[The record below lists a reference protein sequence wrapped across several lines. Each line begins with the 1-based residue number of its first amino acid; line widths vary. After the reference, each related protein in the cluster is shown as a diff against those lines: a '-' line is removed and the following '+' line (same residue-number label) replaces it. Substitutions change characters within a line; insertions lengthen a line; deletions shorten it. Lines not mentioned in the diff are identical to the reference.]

1 MARILVIEDHA
12 LNLELMVYL
21 LQAAGHEALCAT
33 DGEAGLAMALRERPD
48 LVLCDI
54 QMPGTD
60 GHAVANALRAHP
72 LLASLP
78 LVAVTAAAMAGDRDR
93 ALAAGFDVLI
103 AKPIDPP
110 VFLSMI
116 EPHLPAGPRSPPSG
130 PAPAQRAM
138 APVPP
143 ELAAPRPGLSLLM
156 VDDRE
161 PQLELKRDLLEPA
174 GYAVHGCGDADSA
187 WALLQRV
194 PVDLVL
200 SDVVMPGG
208 GFSLLARV
216 RADPRWRTLPFL
228 FLTSTCRDEASR
240 ARGLALGADAY
251 LVRPL
256 DLHVVL
262 QEIRRALLPAD
273 KGTV

>member
-1 MARILVIEDHA
+1 MARILVTEDHA
-12 LNLELMVYL
+12 LNLELMAYL

-33 DGEAGLAMALRERPD
+33 DGDAGLAMALRERPD

-54 QMPGTD
+54 QLPGTD
-60 GHAVANALRAHP
+60 GHAVATALRGHP

-93 ALAAGFDVLI
+93 ALAAGFDALI
-103 AKPIDPP
+103 AKPIEPAT
-110 VFLSMI
+110 FLALI
-116 EPHLPAGPRSPPSG
+116 APLLPAAPPLPPSG

-143 ELAAPRPGLSLLM
+143 ELAAPRPGLTLLM

-161 PQLELKRDLLEPA
+161 TQLELKRNLLEPA

-187 WALLQRV
+187 WALLQHV

-200 SDVVMPGG
+200 SDVVMPRG
-208 GFSLLARV
+208 GFALLSRV
-216 RADPRWRTLPFL
+216 RADPRWQALPFL

-240 ARGLALGADAY
+240 ARGLALGANAY
-251 LVRPL
+251 LLRPL

-262 QEIRRALLPAD
+262 QEIRRALLPDRSA
-273 KGTV
+273 

>member
-21 LQAAGHEALCAT
+21 LQAAGHEVLCAS
-33 DGEAGLAMALRERPD
+33 DGDTGLALALRERPD

-60 GHAVANALRAHP
+60 GLAVATALRADP
-72 LLASLP
+72 GLASLP
-78 LVAVTAAAMAGDRDR
+78 LIAVTAAAMAGDRER
-93 ALAAGFDVLI
+93 ALAVGFDALI

-110 VFLSMI
+110 AFLSMI
-116 EPHLPAGPRSPPSG
+116 EPHLPGRPVMPPRR
-130 PAPAQRAM
+130 PAPARHAM
-138 APVPP
+138 AEVPP

-161 PQLELKRDLLEPA
+161 PQLELKRNLLEPA

-194 PVDLVL
+194 PIDLVL

-208 GFSLLARV
+208 GFSLLARI
-216 RADPRWRTLPFL
+216 RADPRWQSLPFL

-240 ARGLALGADAY
+240 ARGLALGANAY

-262 QEIRRALLPAD
+262 HEIRQALRPAGGGD
-273 KGTV
+273 V